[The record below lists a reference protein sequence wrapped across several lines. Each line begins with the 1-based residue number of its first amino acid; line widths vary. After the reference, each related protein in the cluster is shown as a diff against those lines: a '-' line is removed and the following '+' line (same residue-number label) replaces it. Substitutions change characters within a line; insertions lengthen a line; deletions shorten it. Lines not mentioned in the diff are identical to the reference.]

1 MYNPFSLEGKTILV
15 TGASAGIGRGAAIEF
30 SQMGATV
37 VITGRNKERLEE
49 TFSSLTGEG
58 HTSINCDLTVEEELD
73 FLVSSSPKLHGVV
86 INAGVGKLAPV
97 KNIKRADLE
106 WVLQTNT
113 VSSILLLQKL
123 LKAKKL
129 EKGSSVVFTS
139 SISALGQTAT
149 GNAIYTASKGAISSF
164 IKVAAL
170 ELASRG
176 IRVNA
181 VCPGEV
187 NTSMISSNDLMSG
200 DMNSG
205 LSRYPLGRY
214 GEPRDVALAMVYLLS
229 DASNWV
235 TGTNLVIDGGLAIR

>member
-1 MYNPFSLEGKTILV
+1 MYNPFSLENKTILV
-15 TGASAGIGRGAAIEF
+15 TGASAGIGRAAAIEF
-30 SQMGATV
+30 SRMGATV
-37 VITGRNKERLEE
+37 VVSGRNKERLDE
-49 TFSSLTGEG
+49 TFSSLSGEG
-58 HTSINCDLTVEEELD
+58 HSLISCDLTVEEELEN
-73 FLVSSSPKLHGVV
+73 LVSSLPKLQGVV

-113 VSSILLLQKL
+113 ISSIMLMQKL

-139 SISALGQTAT
+139 SMSALGETAT
-149 GNAIYTASKGAISSF
+149 GNGMYTASKGALSSF

-170 ELASRG
+170 ELASRN

-187 NTSMISSNDLMSG
+187 NTSMISENNLMSG

-205 LSRYPLGRY
+205 LTRYPLGRY
-214 GEPRDVALAMVYLLS
+214 GEPRDIALAMLYLLS
-229 DASNWV
+229 DASSWV
-235 TGTNLVIDGGLAIR
+235 TGTNLVIDGGLAIC